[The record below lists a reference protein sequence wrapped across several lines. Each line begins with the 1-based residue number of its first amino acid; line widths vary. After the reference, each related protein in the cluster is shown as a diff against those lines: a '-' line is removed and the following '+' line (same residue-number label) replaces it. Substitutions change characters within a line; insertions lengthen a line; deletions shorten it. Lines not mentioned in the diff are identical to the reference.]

1 VLGDNFEAARTAVEH
16 LAGAGL
22 KRIAYIGIPTQI
34 ETGARRLAGYKAA
47 MVALG
52 LEPRSVDGGL
62 RVVTG
67 LHATEALLREW
78 PDIEALVIGNNMIT
92 LGALRTLKA
101 ENRRVPEDVA
111 IVAFDDPF
119 WAELVQPSLTTM
131 GQPVRAM
138 TSTAVRLLIDNIEG
152 RRREPQRIVFRF
164 NLTVR
169 ESSRPGGA
177 GSLYGDEVE
186 FER

>member
-1 VLGDNFEAARTAVEH
+1 
-16 LAGAGL
+16 L